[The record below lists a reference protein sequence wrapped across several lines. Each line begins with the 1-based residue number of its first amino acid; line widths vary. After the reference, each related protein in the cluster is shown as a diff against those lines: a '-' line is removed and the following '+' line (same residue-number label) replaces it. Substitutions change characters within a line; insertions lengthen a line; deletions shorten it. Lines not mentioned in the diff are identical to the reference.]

1 MVNNWLRNAFMRFW
15 YWYVSRI
22 DKEAEVTFLNYGFAP
37 ENDIGSV
44 SDGLNKYPLGLYRH
58 VVEPVDLEGKRV
70 LEVGSGRG
78 GGASY
83 VKGEFKP
90 ARVDA
95 VDLCENAVSFS
106 QEHHGREGLSYHVGD
121 AMSLDFEESSQ
132 DVVVNVESSH
142 RYPDQ
147 ASFFSEVRRVLKP
160 GGRFL
165 FTDFRDADRVGEMKM
180 EMASQG
186 LEILEERDITS
197 NVVRALELDHDRKE
211 RLIRDKVPLLFRRVA
226 REFAGSVGTRIYHD
240 FADGRR
246 RYLSF
251 VAKPAAD

>member
-1 MVNNWLRNAFMRFW
+1 
-15 YWYVSRI
+15 
-22 DKEAEVTFLNYGFAP
+22 AEVTFLNYGFAP
-37 ENDIGSV
+37 EHEHENI

-58 VVEPVDLEGKRV
+58 VVEPVELAGKRV

-83 VKGEFKP
+83 VKEEFGP
-90 ARVDA
+90 SHVDA
-95 VDLCENAVSFS
+95 VDLCPNAVSFS
-106 QEHHGREGLSYHVGD
+106 QAHHGREGLSFHVGD
-121 AMSLDFEESSQ
+121 AMSLDFEDSSH

-147 ASFFSEVRRVLKP
+147 ASFFAEVRRVLKP

-165 FTDFRDADRVGEMKM
+165 FTDFRDAEDVEALKDEMT
-180 EMASQG
+180 SQG
-186 LEILEERDITS
+186 LEVVEERDITP

-226 REFAGSVGTRIYHD
+226 REFAGAVGTRIYRD
-240 FADGRR
+240 FAEGRR
-246 RYLSF
+246 RYLSL
-251 VAKPAAD
+251 VAKPASD

>member
-1 MVNNWLRNAFMRFW
+1 MRFW

-37 ENDIGSV
+37 ENDVGSV

-58 VVEPVDLEGKRV
+58 VVDPVDLEGKKV

-83 VKGEFKP
+83 LKSEFSP

-95 VDLCENAVSFS
+95 LDICPNAVSFS
-106 QEHHGREGLSYHVGD
+106 QRHHGRDGLEFHAGD
-121 AMSLDFEESSQ
+121 AMSLDFEDSSH

-160 GGRFL
+160 GGRFII
-165 FTDFRDADRVGEMKM
+165 TDFRDADRVDEMKERM
-180 EMASQG
+180 VSQG
-186 LEILEERDITS
+186 LEIVEERDITS
-197 NVVRALELDHDRKE
+197 NVVKALELDHDRKE

-226 REFAGSVGTRIYHD
+226 REFAGSVGSGIYRD
-240 FADGRR
+240 FLARRR